1 MRFSYVAAGAW
12 AIFLG
17 IGSIG
22 SGGLFSFAV
31 LSPLWILPLW
41 LVHRSATKK
50 QQQLKAYVA
59 KFLTALGHNDQRL
72 FYLSPISGS
81 IGVDPGSRRIVLGDG
96 RAVNAYPYTHVRE
109 WLTEEKTAG
118 STMVVGNGA
127 LLAATANLG
136 AAHLARLQSG
146 LVVRVRDTEKPE
158 WLITMDRPTRSRWF
172 EVLTQEINENG
183 VGSGGVKMQ

>member
-59 KFLTALGHNDQRL
+59 KFLTTLGHNDQRL
-72 FYLSPISGS
+72 FYLSPISEYTNPVNFCLHYS
-81 IGVDPGSRRIVLGDG
+81 CSEQKHDNQLEKSRF
-96 RAVNAYPYTHVRE
+96 P
-109 WLTEEKTAG
+109 
-118 STMVVGNGA
+118 
-127 LLAATANLG
+127 
-136 AAHLARLQSG
+136 
-146 LVVRVRDTEKPE
+146 
-158 WLITMDRPTRSRWF
+158 
-172 EVLTQEINENG
+172 
-183 VGSGGVKMQ
+183 